1 MIEPDAVFRTALVSR
16 RKHSVGVSKRT
27 TCRQKQPR
35 AKKPYALDPRFA
47 AARTWD
53 WRLCLDCGT
62 LGCERCSSCGG
73 GRFTKRPAEIMRVPT
88 ASMGPRRHYSRQDQI
103 GRAHV

>member
-1 MIEPDAVFRTALVSR
+1 MIEPDAGFRAALVLR
-16 RKHSVGVSKRT
+16 RKHPVGVSKRT
-27 TCRQKQPR
+27 TGRQKLSW

-62 LGCERCSSCGG
+62 LDCERCPSCGG

-88 ASMGPRRHYSRQDQI
+88 ASMSPRRHYSRHDQE
-103 GRAHV
+103 GAGDH